1 MLDPSV
7 KGLGGFLAIDPVIV
21 YVESAGVETVDTN
34 APLTLNYCP
43 VSI

>member
-1 MLDPSV
+1 VFDPSV
-7 KGLGGFLAIDPVIV
+7 KGLVRVLAIDLVIV
-21 YVESAGVETVDTN
+21 YVKSAGVETVDTN